1 MLIGIARIEIY
12 IPMATSLKEK
22 RRVIKGLIDKARNKF
37 NIAIAEVDNNDLW
50 KNATIGIVTISNER
64 AYIDKLLS
72 KIINFIQRFDRME
85 IINYSIEVI

>member
-1 MLIGIARIEIY
+1 MFSFVKGFLFK
-12 IPMATSLKEK
+12 LNNQ
-22 RRVIKGLIDKARNKF
+22 VKGLIDKARNKF

-72 KIINFIQRFDRME
+72 RIINFIERFDRME

>member
-72 KIINFIQRFDRME
+72 RIINFIERFDRME